1 MQNNSEIVVQE
12 NSVNCKVPHK
22 DLEREGYMEESL
34 EESLLGYWW
43 VYMTSL
49 FTMLARQQ
57 IFSDSWGQIKQ

>member
-34 EESLLGYWW
+34 EESLLGY
-43 VYMTSL
+43 
-49 FTMLARQQ
+49 
-57 IFSDSWGQIKQ
+57 